1 LTPGLRA
8 EAKGLQ
14 LSVIRSDDVPAFVV
28 TDESR
33 LRQVLVNLLG
43 NAVNYTDT
51 GSVTLHVSTRTIDDG
66 GATEL
71 RVEVADS
78 GRGIAPEDM
87 SRLFHYFERITPE
100 DETQTGTGLG
110 LAISR
115 EFVRLLGGEIAA
127 ESTLGEGS
135 VFSFWIP
142 VEVTTADAVAH
153 HGEQRQVQG
162 ISSGQREY
170 RVLIADDVADSREL
184 LADILRPV
192 GFGVRF
198 ATNGREALE
207 AYSEWQP
214 DAILMDMR
222 MPVMDGYEATRKIRE
237 AEGEDRR
244 VQIAAVTASAFSDM
258 RRRAREAG
266 VDAFI
271 AKPVRTSEV
280 LGTVERLLG
289 VRYDY
294 REERTSVRETVD
306 AHGLSAISDLP
317 GDLTSRLGKAAAA
330 ADFDAVLTLADE
342 VESLDPACA
351 TALRAAAKRFDAE
364 SILGAIP
371 VHAG

>member
-1 LTPGLRA
+1 
-8 EAKGLQ
+8 
-14 LSVIRSDDVPAFVV
+14 
-28 TDESR
+28 
-33 LRQVLVNLLG
+33 
-43 NAVNYTDT
+43 
-51 GSVTLHVSTRTIDDG
+51 
-66 GATEL
+66 
-71 RVEVADS
+71 
-78 GRGIAPEDM
+78 
-87 SRLFHYFERITPE
+87 
-100 DETQTGTGLG
+100 
-110 LAISR
+110 
-115 EFVRLLGGEIAA
+115 
-127 ESTLGEGS
+127 
-135 VFSFWIP
+135 
-142 VEVTTADAVAH
+142 
-153 HGEQRQVQG
+153 VQG